1 MIRLWTLHRATY
13 RETKKKYVNTLFF
26 KFSYNWKLS
35 YPENVCQDWIKL
47 YNIGLCWRSFR
58 IFSQPR
64 SQGSH
69 LPALRSE
76 RERERESLSL
86 SLRRAGRWEPWE
98 RGWSFP
104 FVVRIVNCNVHHH
117 GNNPGSMQWHIRWES
132 RFDCKCWL
140 VLSGQFSR
148 HLAKNNENCLTY
160 AKANHYFKTFWQFK
174 SPFWFQSIKSSIV

>member
-1 MIRLWTLHRATY
+1 MRSWGNSSEKALNALGNYVKR
-13 RETKKKYVNTLFF
+13 KKKYWNTLFF
-26 KFSYNWKLS
+26 EFSCNWKFLS
-35 YPENVCQDWIKL
+35 PERVYKDLIKL
-47 YNIGLCWRSFR
+47 I
-58 IFSQPR
+58 
-64 SQGSH
+64 QGC
-69 LPALRSE
+69 ADDFFE
-76 RERERESLSL
+76 
-86 SLRRAGRWEPWE
+86 
-98 RGWSFP
+98 SFP

-148 HLAKNNENCLTY
+148 NLAKNNENCLTY